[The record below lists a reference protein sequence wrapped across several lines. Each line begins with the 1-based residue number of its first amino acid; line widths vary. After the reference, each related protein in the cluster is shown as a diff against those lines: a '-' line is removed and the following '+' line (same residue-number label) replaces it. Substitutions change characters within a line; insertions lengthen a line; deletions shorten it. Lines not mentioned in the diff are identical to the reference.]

1 LLKIPHKGA
10 RFSKSTKQRKK
21 NMRRKILFLVSVAA
35 LAIGVSLFA
44 VPSTSQATSVVISNV
59 TVTVGG
65 IPWCISGCATPIW
78 GGNPLL
84 PTTLTSTDVAGP
96 NKVLILTQTSGF
108 NFDSSE
114 RGGVGANSGVL
125 CNSTNPC
132 ATTLNI
138 NGTNIVLSGANL
150 NALANFNGDTGTV
163 GHNEA
168 ADWGVNVFNG
178 GNGGL
183 RVWFAYADSAH
194 SDACADPDVNCLPEN
209 PWLTSPATPGVVFIG
224 APVTGGPTAGC
235 EHTGFTSCF
244 DAGAIRI
251 EVNPTVTGPEPSTM
265 LLLGVGLVGLAAWGK
280 KRQRDSRK

>member
-1 LLKIPHKGA
+1 
-10 RFSKSTKQRKK
+10 
-21 NMRRKILFLVSVAA
+21 MRRKILFLMLVSV
-35 LAIGVSLFA
+35 LVIGISLFA
-44 VPSTSQATSVVISNV
+44 TASNSHATAVTITNV

-65 IPWCISGCATPIW
+65 IPWCIVGCATPIW
-78 GGNPLL
+78 GAAAGTPLV
-84 PTTLTSTDVAGP
+84 SSDVAVG

-125 CNSTNPC
+125 CNGANPC

-150 NALANFNGDTGTV
+150 NALANFNGDTGST

-194 SDACADPDVNCLPEN
+194 SDACADADVNCLPEN
-209 PWLTSPATPGVVFIG
+209 PWQGSANTVFTG
-224 APVTGGPTAGC
+224 AAVIGGPAAGC
-235 EHTGFTSCF
+235 DHTGFTTCF

-265 LLLGVGLVGLAAWGK
+265 LLLGVGLVGLAAWGR